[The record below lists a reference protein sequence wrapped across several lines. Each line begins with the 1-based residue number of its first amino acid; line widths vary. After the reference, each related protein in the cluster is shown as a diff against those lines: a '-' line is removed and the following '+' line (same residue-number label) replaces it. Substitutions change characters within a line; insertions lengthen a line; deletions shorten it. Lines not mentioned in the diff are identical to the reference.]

1 MAEILDGRKV
11 IGLYEEITL
20 YGKKK
25 KKKVI
30 ARIDTGATNN
40 AIDTDLKE
48 ELGLGPIIKTKLVRS
63 THGSTVRPV
72 LDIEL
77 SIAGEKLT
85 APFTA
90 ADRGHMKY
98 QVLIGQN
105 ILKQSN
111 FLIDPTKQGEKDV
124 KTKQTKLK

>member
-1 MAEILDGRKV
+1 MAEIIEGRKV
-11 IGLYEEITL
+11 IGLYQDVTI

-25 KKKVI
+25 KKTVR

-40 AIDTDLKE
+40 AIDTALKE
-48 ELGLGPIIKTKLVRS
+48 ELGLGPILKTKLVRS

-72 LDIEL
+72 IDIEISL
-77 SIAGEKLT
+77 AGEKFK

-98 QVLIGQN
+98 KVLIGQS
-105 ILKQSN
+105 ILKNSN
-111 FLIDPTKQGEKDV
+111 FLIDPTKREK
-124 KTKQTKLK
+124 KEKAKQTKLK